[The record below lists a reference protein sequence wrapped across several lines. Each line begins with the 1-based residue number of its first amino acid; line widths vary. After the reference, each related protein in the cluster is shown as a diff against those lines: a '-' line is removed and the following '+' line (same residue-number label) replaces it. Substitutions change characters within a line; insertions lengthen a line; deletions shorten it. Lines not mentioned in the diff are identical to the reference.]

1 MKFKNKYH
9 LERFTRHCH
18 ELEALGA
25 EDGVEAYNKLLSLE
39 NRAHKV
45 AEDDCNFG
53 MEEEVYEKRMDKI
66 RDAVSKIFGKL
77 PMGFFIN
84 GDPRGYALKIKEEQN
99 RIFVNSEDGIN
110 HDKKVISC
118 TDWGGYGILAPEIS
132 E

>member
-9 LERFTRHCH
+9 LERFTRHCQ

-77 PMGFFIN
+77 PEGFFIN
-84 GDPRGYALKIKEEQN
+84 GDPRGYALKIKEEDNKLVKGQLD
-99 RIFVNSEDGIN
+99 DGIS
-110 HDKKVISC
+110 KVISY